1 LFDNEKAVYLVTK
14 NMIIQ
19 LRGYSKI
26 KVNTKDREMLV
37 IVFKI
42 GPIRICVNAN
52 IPDDEKQTAPFY
64 VQAEMK
70 EVEGW
75 TVVDSKEKEE
85 NS

>member
-1 LFDNEKAVYLVTK
+1 
-14 NMIIQ
+14 MIIQ

-26 KVNTKDREMLV
+26 KVNSKDREMLV

-52 IPDDEKQTAPFY
+52 IPDDGKQTAPFY
-64 VQAEMK
+64 VQVEVK
-70 EVEGW
+70 EGDGW
-75 TVVDSKEKEE
+75 TVVDGKEKDD